1 MKKYIIPVAAFIA
14 GMAIVPSVF
23 AVEGGSNPIK
33 TWGDANSGLE
43 GCLQDAKKT
52 VCTLDDDITVNVD
65 QAATVKSN
73 KTLDLNNHK
82 IEFYDNYKV
91 SANGAIVT
99 EGEVTLTI
107 KGGKT
112 IDMGGSKAAVYV
124 GKGGSLIVEDGTTI
138 KGSVWAA
145 EPKQITVAGTIDGYD
160 GTALGVTGTTK
171 GNASNVAISGKV
183 TTKGTE
189 KAYIQAQNVNAV
201 ITGAISNELGGVA
214 QIDGGTVTLTGA
226 HLDTVEGNVLV
237 FGKGTKVTA
246 TIDGCSELT
255 STKGAALFF
264 NSGAAVEALTVKN
277 STLKSAQSNTITG
290 YTADVEEVV
299 LDGALLVAGKNEKV
313 KAGGTEFDKATYNGH
328 ELEEDENILT
338 EATGSYGTLAAV
350 CGGTAADE
358 GEAEGEEG
366 AENPNTADTIA
377 TYLTIAT
384 VALLGL
390 GATAFV
396 AKKSNR

>member
-33 TWGDANSGLE
+33 EWGGATSGLV
-43 GCLQDAKKT
+43 GCLQDTEKV
-52 VCTLDDDITVNVD
+52 VCTLEDNITVSGGEV
-65 QAATVKSN
+65 ATIKSN
-73 KTLDLNNHK
+73 KTLNLNGKKLTFDASYAPTGNQ
-82 IEFYDNYKV
+82 
-91 SANGAIVT
+91 AIAT
-99 EGEVTLTI
+99 EGDVTLTVE
-107 KGGKT
+107 GGT
-112 IDMGGSKAAVYV
+112 IEMNAGKSTILVQ
-124 GKGGSLIVEDGTTI
+124 KGGSLIVEDGATI
-138 KGSVWAA
+138 NGSVWAG
-145 EPKQITVAGTIDGYD
+145 EPKQITVAGTIDG
-160 GTALGVTGTTK
+160 GTTTALGVTGTTK

-183 TTKGTE
+183 TTKGTD
-189 KAYIQAQNVNAV
+189 KAYTQDQNVNAV
-201 ITGAISNELGGVA
+201 ITGEISNEFGGVA
-214 QIDGGTVTLTGA
+214 QINGGTVTLTGA

-237 FGKGTKVTA
+237 FGKGANIVA

-264 NSGAAVEALTVKN
+264 NAGAVIESLTVKN
-277 STLKSAQSNTITG
+277 STLTSKQSNTIKG
-290 YTADVEEVV
+290 NTADVQEVV
-299 LDGALLVAGKNEKV
+299 LEGALLKAGKNEKV
-313 KAGGTEFDKATYNGH
+313 KAGSTEFDKATYDGH

-338 EATGSYGTLAAV
+338 EATGSYGTLAAA
-350 CGGTAADE
+350 CGGTATDE
-358 GEAEGEEG
+358 GEDKGEE